1 MASSKFHKQPQK
13 PSGSGKKGADL
24 ADFLRFVTVFAY
36 AAGSVVCH
44 QLPDRSFY
52 WGQWK
57 FPVCSRCT
65 GLYVSAAI
73 GLAAWATLRKISRK
87 WRGNPIRID
96 PRWAIVILVAA
107 AVPTLVSVV
116 TAASGVWDATNAG
129 RALLAVP
136 LGTTAG
142 VLVAAAAAKDL
153 R

>member
-1 MASSKFHKQPQK
+1 MGEISRIIA
-13 PSGSGKKGADL
+13 
-24 ADFLRFVTVFAY
+24 VFAY

-44 QLPDRSFY
+44 QLPERSFY

-73 GLAAWATLRKISRK
+73 GLAAWAVVRKR
-87 WRGNPIRID
+87 RGNPIRLR
-96 PRWAIVILVAA
+96 PRLAMVILIAA
-107 AVPTLVSVV
+107 ALPTLVSVA
-116 TAASGVWDATNAG
+116 TAALGVWDATNAG

-136 LGTTAG
+136 LGAIAG
-142 VLVAAAAAKDL
+142 VLVAAVAAKDL

>member
-1 MASSKFHKQPQK
+1 M
-13 PSGSGKKGADL
+13 
-24 ADFLRFVTVFAY
+24 ADFLRFLGVFAY

-44 QLPDRSFY
+44 QLPERSFY

-73 GLAAWATLRKISRK
+73 GLAAWATIRNSARKRQ
-87 WRGNPIRID
+87 RTPIHIQ
-96 PRWAIVILVAA
+96 PRVAIVILIAA
-107 AVPTLVSVV
+107 ALPTLVSVA
-116 TAASGVWDATNAG
+116 TAALGGWDATNAG

-136 LGTTAG
+136 LGATAG
-142 VLVAAAAAKDL
+142 VLVAAVAAKDL

>member
-1 MASSKFHKQPQK
+1 LAEILKFV
-13 PSGSGKKGADL
+13 A
-24 ADFLRFVTVFAY
+24 VFAY

-44 QLPDRSFY
+44 QLPERSFY

-73 GLAAWATLRKISRK
+73 GLAAWAVIRKR
-87 WRGNPIRID
+87 RGNPIRIE
-96 PRWAIVILVAA
+96 RRLAIAILVAA
-107 AVPTLVSVV
+107 ALPTLVSVA
-116 TAASGVWDATNAG
+116 TAALGVWDATNAG

-136 LGTTAG
+136 LGAAAG
-142 VLVAAAAAKDL
+142 VVAAAVVAKDL

>member
-1 MASSKFHKQPQK
+1 MP
-13 PSGSGKKGADL
+13 DI
-24 ADFLRFVTVFAY
+24 LRFVGVFAY

-44 QLPDRSFY
+44 QLPERSFY

-73 GLAAWATLRKISRK
+73 GLAAWAAVRKSR
-87 WRGNPIRID
+87 GIPMLIQ
-96 PRWAIVILVAA
+96 PRVAIVILVAA
-107 AVPTLVSVV
+107 SLPTLVSVA
-116 TAASGVWDATNAG
+116 TAALGVWDATNAG

-136 LGTTAG
+136 LGATAG
-142 VLVAAAAAKDL
+142 VLVAAVAAKDL